1 MAKFLR
7 FALAV
12 VLGLVTDCSGEVG
25 GSGEWHGGTLPA
37 LRHRERGPASRA
49 VWFSAVDLLIAYVP
63 AAWLGNA
70 LAMRMVPARG
80 DT

>member
-1 MAKFLR
+1 MARFLR

-12 VLGLVTDCSGEVG
+12 VLGLVTDSSREVG

-37 LRHRERGPASRA
+37 WLHLEPGRASRA
-49 VWFSAVDLLIAYVP
+49 VWFSDVDLLVAYVP

-70 LAMRMVPARG
+70 LAMRVLPARG